1 MATKKDFDDFKK
13 EKEWELNLNG
23 GDNWTYEK
31 SVGAAAKFKQNGN
44 NEKQP
49 DMNKDIVFSGG
60 GTIDVKAD
68 MDLLVSS
75 QVGGLV
81 FKKNGGSGETT
92 YTIKSTDKKGFNGSG
107 LDIEE
112 NVKVVWGLGF
122 IDGKKSVNDALHKVQ
137 TKARWR
143 LRQNTIRPHKMAN
156 MAISAW
162 VMGKWCLIQ
171 RNKPLMVYILQ
182 VVGGLWS

>member
-1 MATKKDFDDFKK
+1 MVEFSNSTWRNGISPGDSGSGFYIYDKTKQKWLLLGVTSKADLQNKLSSGIAVATKKDFDDFKK

-107 LDIEE
+107 LDIDREIAE
-112 NVKVVWGLGF
+112 V
-122 IDGKKSVNDALHKVQ
+122 DS
-137 TKARWR
+137 
-143 LRQNTIRPHKMAN
+143 
-156 MAISAW
+156 ISMIKRSKNGYYLA
-162 VMGKWCLIQ
+162 
-171 RNKPLMVYILQ
+171 
-182 VVGGLWS
+182 